1 MPRVVGV
8 NIPGNKKVPY
18 ALQYIYGIGRKLSW
32 EIIEKTG
39 IDPNIRADDLTDAD
53 LVKIRNVLE
62 GEYRIEGELR
72 REVSMNIKRLMDFG
86 TYRGKRHRSGL
97 PVRGQ
102 RTKTNSRTR
111 KGKRKTVAGKK
122 KAPTAK

>member
-1 MPRVVGV
+1 MPRIAGV
-8 NIPGNKKVPY
+8 NIPGNKKVLY
-18 ALQYIYGIGRKLSW
+18 ALQYIHGIGRTLAH
-32 EIIEKTG
+32 EIVEKTG
-39 IDPNIRADDLTDAD
+39 INPDIRADDLTNND
-53 LVKIRNVLE
+53 LAQIKTLLDSN
-62 GEYRIEGELR
+62 YTIEGELR
-72 REVSMNIKRLMDFG
+72 REVAMNVKRLMDFG
-86 TYRGKRHRSGL
+86 TYRGSRHKKGL

>member
-8 NIPGNKKVPY
+8 NIPGNKRVPY
-18 ALQYIYGIGRKLSW
+18 ALQYIYGIGRRLSW
-32 EIIEKTG
+32 EIVEKAG
-39 IDPNIRADDLTDAD
+39 IDPNIRADDLKDAD

-86 TYRGKRHRSGL
+86 TYRGSRHRKSL

-122 KAPTAK
+122 KAPTSK